1 MPRVARE
8 KSKTGIYHIIL
19 RAVNRQMIF
28 EEDED
33 AIKFLETLERYKETS
48 GYEIYAYCLMGNH
61 VHILLKEGKEDLG
74 VTMRR
79 IGASYVYWYN
89 WKYERVGHLFQ
100 DRYKSEVV
108 ETEKYLL
115 AVLRYIHQNPLKA
128 GLVKDLKLYKWS
140 SYNEYINGGTITDID
155 FVLDLFDVDRNR
167 AKLMFKKF
175 HEKKSSIN
183 CLDIEE
189 KRQIKDGEAAKMI
202 KQICQVSHCSDI
214 QRMNILERDNCLR
227 KLKEEGLSARQIA
240 RLTGLSRY
248 IITKT

>member
-19 RAVNRQMIF
+19 RAVNRQIIF

-115 AVLRYIHQNPLKA
+115 AVLRYIHQNPLK
-128 GLVKDLKLYKWS
+128 
-140 SYNEYINGGTITDID
+140 
-155 FVLDLFDVDRNR
+155 
-167 AKLMFKKF
+167 
-175 HEKKSSIN
+175 
-183 CLDIEE
+183 C
-189 KRQIKDGEAAKMI
+189 
-202 KQICQVSHCSDI
+202 
-214 QRMNILERDNCLR
+214 
-227 KLKEEGLSARQIA
+227 
-240 RLTGLSRY
+240 
-248 IITKT
+248 